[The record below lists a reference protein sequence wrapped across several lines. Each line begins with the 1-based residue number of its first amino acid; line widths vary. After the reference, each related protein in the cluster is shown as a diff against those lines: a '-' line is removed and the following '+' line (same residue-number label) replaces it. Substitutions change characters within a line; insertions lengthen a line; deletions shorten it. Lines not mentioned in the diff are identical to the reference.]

1 VAKVGRIVRAA
12 VAILLLSA
20 LSYVLIIRAHG
31 TDALIKEEFAKIP
44 DLACALVLGLGLF
57 GLFVIL
63 RHPARNFG
71 RRAAAFAV
79 YLWGDQEQS
88 PYYGLEPKER
98 LDLANALRSQRIQV
112 ITTVIQSLGG
122 IALLIGIYFAWANL
136 RTTQEAQKAT
146 QQNQAETLRIT
157 NEGQITERF
166 TRAIDQLGSP
176 QLELRLGGIYG
187 LESIANESPTYHWP
201 IMEVLTAYV
210 RVHSPAKDTKVKYSG
225 SAATH
230 REPIS
235 ITPST
240 PVPLAPTQIFKRS
253 FLSLAAGNG
262 VSRMEKTNIWTF
274 RIRG

>member
-1 VAKVGRIVRAA
+1 
-12 VAILLLSA
+12 
-20 LSYVLIIRAHG
+20 VLIIRAHG